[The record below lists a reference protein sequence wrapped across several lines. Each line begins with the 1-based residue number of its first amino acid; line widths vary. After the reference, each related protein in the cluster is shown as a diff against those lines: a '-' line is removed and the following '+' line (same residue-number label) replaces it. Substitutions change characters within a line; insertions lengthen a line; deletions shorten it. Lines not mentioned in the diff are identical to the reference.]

1 MIENWRIMMNQ
12 KEIYLGID
20 KEGNVVETV
29 VVLGELLKEEHYPP
43 HFDLADYH
51 ELPKYVTNQDY
62 YE

>member
-1 MIENWRIMMNQ
+1 MFVRRDFMNK

-29 VVLGELLKEEHYPP
+29 VVLGELLTEEYHPP
-43 HFDLADYH
+43 HFDLVDYH
-51 ELPKYVTNQDY
+51 EPPKYVTNQDY

>member
-1 MIENWRIMMNQ
+1 MIENWRIIMNQ

-29 VVLGELLKEEHYPP
+29 VVLGEILKEEYHPS
-43 HFDLADYH
+43 HFDIEDYY
-51 ELPKYVTNQDY
+51 EPPKYVTNQDY

>member
-1 MIENWRIMMNQ
+1 MMNQ

-29 VVLGELLKEEHYPP
+29 VVLGELLKEEYHPSR
-43 HFDLADYH
+43 FDIEDYY
-51 ELPKYVTNQDY
+51 EPPKYVTIQDY